1 MRDRK
6 LIEKLDI
13 GILLVI
19 LALVC
24 FGLIGIGVAKR
35 LPLEGGETLAERLSS
50 FNMYYVKLHLIW
62 FATGL
67 GLMTVV
73 LLFDYA
79 SYKQIAVFLYWAVVA
94 MLLFLN
100 VRGVIRGG
108 AQSWFEIGP
117 FTLQPS
123 EFGKLAIIIMMAKKL
138 AGKEDEDEPVEEEPQ
153 WKKILSCAI
162 IVGIPLVLV
171 VLQPDFGTAMVY
183 IVIFF
188 VMLFVGG
195 IKIWWLLGLVGAA
208 AAAAPTLYFTVLS
221 EEQQHRILTFLN
233 PELDPMGQG
242 YQVMQAKTAIGSG
255 RIFGKGIL
263 SGNTLSQ
270 LNFLPEPHTDFIYPV
285 IVEALGFIGGAAI
298 IFLFMLLILRTIR
311 ISRKAKDKFGSYIV
325 AGVCALMMAHI
336 VENIGMTMGLMP
348 VTGIPLPF
356 ISYGGTFMYT
366 CMIAYG
372 LVLNVGM
379 RSQKSI
385 FRRTQ

>member
-6 LIEKLDI
+6 LVERLDI
-13 GILLVI
+13 GILLLI

-24 FGLIGIGVAKR
+24 FGLVGIGVAKR
-35 LPLEGGETLAERLSS
+35 LPLEGGETLMERLAS

-62 FATGL
+62 FASGL
-67 GLMTVV
+67 LLMVMV
-73 LLFDYA
+73 LFFDYA
-79 SYKQIAVFLYWAVVA
+79 SFKHIAVFLYWIVIA
-94 MLLFLN
+94 MLVFLN
-100 VRGVIRGG
+100 VQGVIRGG
-108 AQSWFEIGP
+108 AQSWFQIGP

-123 EFGKLAIIIMMAKKL
+123 EFGKLAIIIMLAKQL
-138 AGKEDEDEPVEEEPQ
+138 AGREDEDEPAEEEPQ
-153 WKKILSCAI
+153 WKKIVTCAV

-171 VLQPDFGTAMVY
+171 VMQPDFGTAMVY
-183 IVIFF
+183 MVIFF

-195 IKIWWLLGLVGAA
+195 IRIWWLLGMVGAA
-208 AAAAPTLYFTVLS
+208 AAAAPTLYFTVFN

-255 RIFGKGIL
+255 QITGKGIL
-263 SGNTLSQ
+263 TGNTLSQ
-270 LNFLPEPHTDFIYPV
+270 LNYLPVPHSDFIFPV

-298 IFLFMLLILRTIR
+298 IVLFLLLILRSIR
-311 ISRKAKDKFGSYIV
+311 VSRKAKDKFGSYIV
-325 AGVCALMMAHI
+325 VGVCALMIAHI

-366 CMIAYG
+366 CMIAFG

-385 FRRTQ
+385 FRRT

>member
-6 LIEKLDI
+6 LVEKLDI
-13 GILLVI
+13 GILLLI
-19 LALVC
+19 LALVG
-24 FGLIGIGVAKR
+24 FGLVGIGVAKR
-35 LPLEGGETLAERLSS
+35 LPLEGGETLAQQLSS

-62 FATGL
+62 FASGL
-67 GLMTVV
+67 ILMVLV

-79 SYKQIAVFLYWAVVA
+79 SFKHIAVFLYWTVIA
-94 MLLFLN
+94 MLVFLN
-100 VRGVIRGG
+100 VQGVIRGG
-108 AQSWFEIGP
+108 AQSWFKIGV

-123 EFGKLAIIIMMAKKL
+123 EFGKLAIIIMLAKQL
-138 AGKEDEDEPVEEEPQ
+138 AGREDGDEPAEEEPQ
-153 WKKILSCAI
+153 WKKIVTCAV

-171 VLQPDFGTAMVY
+171 VMQPDFGTAMVY

-195 IKIWWLLGLVGAA
+195 IRIWWLLGMVGAA

-221 EEQQHRILTFLN
+221 DEQKHRILTFLD
-233 PELDPMGQG
+233 PSLDPMGQG

-255 RIFGKGIL
+255 QVFGKGIL
-263 SGNTLSQ
+263 NGNTLSQ
-270 LNFLPEPHTDFIYPV
+270 LNFLPEPHTDFIFPV

-298 IFLFMLLILRTIR
+298 IALFLLLILRSIR
-311 ISRKAKDKFGSYIV
+311 VSRKAKDKFGSFIV
-325 AGVCALMMAHI
+325 VGVCALMIAHI

-366 CMIAYG
+366 CMIAFG

-385 FRRTQ
+385 FRRT